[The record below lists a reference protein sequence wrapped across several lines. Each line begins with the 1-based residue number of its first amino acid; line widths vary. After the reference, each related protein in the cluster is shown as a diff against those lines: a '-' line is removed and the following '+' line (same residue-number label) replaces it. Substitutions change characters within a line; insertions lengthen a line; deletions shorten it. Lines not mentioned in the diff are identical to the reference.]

1 MNYPK
6 DGSELKECLNFLNE
20 SLTTE
25 KSTEND
31 ENNINFC
38 HEFEKIFC
46 SEQKIFQKENE
57 MNNYN
62 LEKLNLESM
71 IKTIEANLI
80 SLEKQIDNLKII
92 NTNLH
97 HINILCQLNDI
108 CENNKTNIN
117 ERIKALQ
124 LKEKLVD
131 KLINCV
137 NMNINNL

>member
-1 MNYPK
+1 MNYLK
-6 DGSELKECLNFLNE
+6 YGSEYDD
-20 SLTTE
+20 SL
-25 KSTEND
+25 D
-31 ENNINFC
+31 LLENNCIEEKLTNEEGTNNIFND
-38 HEFEKIFC
+38 EFEKIFC
-46 SEQKIFQKENE
+46 KEKMSFQNDND
-57 MNNYN
+57 MNYN
-62 LEKLNLESM
+62 LEKDNIEVM
-71 IKTIEANLI
+71 IKNVDAILN

>member
-38 HEFEKIFC
+38 QEFEKIFC

>member
-1 MNYPK
+1 MNYLK
-6 DGSELKECLNFLNE
+6 YGSDFNE
-20 SLTTE
+20 SLDLLGNSFIEE
-25 KSTEND
+25 KSINEGET
-31 ENNINFC
+31 NNIFND
-38 HEFEKIFC
+38 EFEKIFC
-46 SEQKIFQKENE
+46 NKNMSFQNEND
-57 MNNYN
+57 MNYN
-62 LEKLNLESM
+62 LEKENIEIMVKNVDGILN
-71 IKTIEANLI
+71 

>member
-1 MNYPK
+1 
-6 DGSELKECLNFLNE
+6 
-20 SLTTE
+20 
-25 KSTEND
+25 
-31 ENNINFC
+31 
-38 HEFEKIFC
+38 
-46 SEQKIFQKENE
+46 

-62 LEKLNLESM
+62 LEKLNLESI

-108 CENNKTNIN
+108 CENNKTNVN